1 MNSQKI
7 ICLNFN
13 EIRRRSIKVWLGIP
27 QDKYDWKPDAGAMS
41 CIETIRH
48 VIESQYIYQ
57 QIVINRGDP
66 GAFITPWQDKPYMS
80 IEEEIAFAAPHH
92 AAFIEVI
99 SGFSEKQLEEI
110 EILRP
115 KANLRRKLGD
125 YLQRIAYHEAIH
137 TGQLLSYLRTMNV
150 DRPQIWD

>member
-1 MNSQKI
+1 MNSQEI

-27 QDKYDWKPDAGAMS
+27 QDKYDWKPDASAMT
-41 CIETIRH
+41 CIEIIRH
-48 VIESQYIYQ
+48 IIESQYIYQ
-57 QIVINRGDP
+57 QIVINRGDL
-66 GAFITPWQDKPYMS
+66 GELITPWQDKPYMS
-80 IEEEIAFAAPHH
+80 IEAEIAFASPHH
-92 AAFIEVI
+92 EAFMKVI
-99 SGFSEKQLEEI
+99 GQFSEKELEEI
-110 EILRP
+110 EIVRP
-115 KANLRRKLGD
+115 KANLKRKLGD

>member
-1 MNSQKI
+1 MNSQEI

-27 QDKYDWKPDAGAMS
+27 QDKYDWKPDADAMT
-41 CIETIRH
+41 CIEIIRH
-48 VIESQYIYQ
+48 IIESQYIYQ
-57 QIVINRGDP
+57 QIVINRGDL
-66 GAFITPWQDKPYMS
+66 GELITPWQDKPYMS
-80 IEEEIAFAAPHH
+80 IEAEIAFASPHH
-92 AAFIEVI
+92 EAFMKMI
-99 SGFSEKQLEEI
+99 SKFSEKELEEI
-110 EILRP
+110 EIVRP
-115 KANLRRKLGD
+115 KANLKRKLGD

>member
-1 MNSQKI
+1 MNSQEI

-27 QDKYDWKPDAGAMS
+27 RDKYDWKPDAGAMT
-41 CIETIRH
+41 CIEIIRH
-48 VIESQYIYQ
+48 IIESQYIYQ
-57 QIVINRGDP
+57 QIVINRGDL
-66 GAFITPWQDKPYMS
+66 GELITPWQDKPYMS
-80 IEEEIAFAAPHH
+80 IEEEIAFASPHH
-92 AAFIEVI
+92 EAFMKVI
-99 SGFSEKQLEEI
+99 SEFSEKELEAI
-110 EILRP
+110 EIVRP
-115 KANLRRKLGD
+115 KANLKRKLGD